1 VTTPARPE
9 QPDPRFTTR
18 VTSSW
23 KQRVAEAFTQRLALK
38 GTAALL
44 TILLWLVVT
53 VKEPTEDL
61 VDVVFEPQLDSAV
74 VLKDPAPRVRALVAG
89 TRQELLKLTGRPL
102 LITRPIAAGTS
113 PDTVVVD
120 IRPSDVS
127 IPAGVGIVVRDVE
140 PRSLTLRFERTSS
153 RRVAVRSAVRI
164 SADTLVPRFDV
175 PTVRLEPES
184 VQVIGPRQRV
194 SEVEYVTTVRAFI
207 MASDSLPHLV
217 DIDTTRLGLRVR
229 PAQVKVQLTPS
240 GSRASAWLP
249 GTRF

>member
-1 VTTPARPE
+1 M
-9 QPDPRFTTR
+9 
-18 VTSSW
+18 
-23 KQRVAEAFTQRLALK
+23 AEAFTQRLALK

-61 VDVVFEPQLDSAV
+61 VDVVFEPQLDSAL

-102 LITRPIAAGTS
+102 LITRPIAAGS

-207 MASDSLPHLV
+207 MATDSLPHLV
-217 DIDTTRLGLRVR
+217 DIDTARLGVRVK

>member
-1 VTTPARPE
+1 M
-9 QPDPRFTTR
+9 
-18 VTSSW
+18 
-23 KQRVAEAFTQRLALK
+23 AEAFTQRLALK

-61 VDVVFEPQLDSAV
+61 VDVVFEPQLDSAL

-102 LITRPIAAGTS
+102 LITRPIAAGS

-127 IPAGVGIVVRDVE
+127 IPAGIGIVVRDVE

-164 SADTLVPRFDV
+164 SADTTVPRFDV

-207 MASDSLPHLV
+207 MATDSLPHLV
-217 DIDTTRLGLRVR
+217 DIDTARLGVRVK

>member
-1 VTTPARPE
+1 
-9 QPDPRFTTR
+9 
-18 VTSSW
+18 
-23 KQRVAEAFTQRLALK
+23 VADAFSQRLALK

-61 VDVVFEPQLDSAV
+61 VDVVFEPQLDSAL

-102 LITRPIAAGTS
+102 VITRPIASGS

-127 IPAGVGIVVRDVE
+127 IPAGIGIVVRDVE

-175 PTVRLEPES
+175 PTIRLEPES

-207 MASDSLPHLV
+207 MATDSLPHLV
-217 DIDTTRLGLRVR
+217 DIDTARLGVRVK